1 MVLTKTRR
9 VFTDKKKRTI
19 LKSFGFKKSTQKK
32 IQKRLNIVPSRKIK
46 PKSLDDNVQKVKVVI
61 NVRQKKSKPQPSK
74 PKRPRRLSFLEF

>member
-19 LKSFGFKKSTQKK
+19 LKSLGFKKSTQKK

-74 PKRPRRLSFLEF
+74 PKPKRRLSFLEF